1 LEAQNLIKDENIN
14 VYLKNIESGKQSL
27 EECKMEIENLK
38 NTILILKS
46 KNSEEIANNQIKDD
60 FIKELEVY

>member
-1 LEAQNLIKDENIN
+1 MIKDENIN
-14 VYLKNIESGKQSL
+14 VYLKNIESGKLSL

-46 KNSEEIANNQIKDD
+46 KNSEEIADNQIKDD